1 MAYAKLFTNFKF
13 QISNLSLSGLCLY
26 AVLTCVLVT
35 AQTLPQPAPVN
46 LNTATAAQLETLPG
60 IGPGL
65 ANRIIEHRRKHGPFK
80 RLQDLIIVR
89 GFSAKRYRQIAHL
102 LKV

>member
-1 MAYAKLFTNFKF
+1 MAYARLRSSFKF
-13 QISNLSLSGLCLY
+13 RISHLRLVGLCLCV
-26 AVLTCVLVT
+26 VLTCILIT
-35 AQTLPQPAPVN
+35 AQTPSQQTPVN
-46 LNTATAAQLETLPG
+46 LNTATAAQLENLPG

-80 RLQDLIIVR
+80 RPQDLIIVR
-89 GFSAKRYRQIAHL
+89 GFSAKRYRLIAHL